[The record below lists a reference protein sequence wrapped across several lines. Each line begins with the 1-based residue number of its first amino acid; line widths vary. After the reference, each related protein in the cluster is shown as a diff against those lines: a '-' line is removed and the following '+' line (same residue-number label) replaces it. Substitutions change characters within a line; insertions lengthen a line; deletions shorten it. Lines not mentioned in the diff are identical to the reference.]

1 MQCSVHNGR
10 IKGKVH
16 RWNHRPMCGKC
27 YRYFTRR
34 VHLVQA
40 RHKPTPARRQD
51 RSLLDRLRAWFR

>member
-16 RWNHRPMCGKC
+16 FWNRRAMCGKC

-34 VHLVQA
+34 VHLV
-40 RHKPTPARRQD
+40 RSPRRQAPQRE
-51 RSLLDRLRAWFR
+51 RSLLDRLRSWLG